1 MGKYLKNIELRSEN
15 ERQIIKI
22 KRRARIREQVP

>member
-15 ERQIIKI
+15 ERQKIKI
-22 KRRARIREQVP
+22 KRRAKVREQVP